1 MSSFFAG
8 TAKVALVSETFS
20 PSTNAPPC
28 SIKRRASLFEG
39 HKPDLTKRSMTPA
52 SPENSLAFNV
62 TLGIESVEPAP

>member
-39 HKPDLTKRSMTPA
+39 HKPDLTKRSMTPSSTSA
-52 SPENSLAFNV
+52 TFNV